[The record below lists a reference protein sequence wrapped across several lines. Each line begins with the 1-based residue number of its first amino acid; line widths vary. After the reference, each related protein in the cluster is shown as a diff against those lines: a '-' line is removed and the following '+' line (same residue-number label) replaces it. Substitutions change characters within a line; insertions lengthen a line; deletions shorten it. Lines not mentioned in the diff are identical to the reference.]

1 MVSEGVD
8 LIDRQPHRFL
18 QSFGAP
24 SCRRS
29 GAALHKRILAR
40 RRRPGYVGPP
50 KNRGNAMAKLTLSV
64 AVGEY
69 DRTRALVD
77 GSVAIDGVDPIYMT
91 LGPEE
96 IFFRAFRATE
106 FDICELSLSS
116 YTVKTAQG
124 NCPYI
129 AVPAFVSRM
138 FRHTAIYVR
147 TDRVKTP
154 ADLKGRKVGVPEYQ
168 LTANVWAR
176 ALLEDD
182 YGVKPADIHWIRGGI
197 EEAGRPEKITVKL
210 PAGVRLDNAPEGAT
224 ISALLEAGE
233 IDGFIAPRPPKL
245 VEKGH
250 PHVGWLFPDPIA
262 AAKDYYKRTS
272 IFPIMHVVGIRREL
286 AERHPWLPGAV
297 FKAFEQA
304 KALCMAKLSDTSA
317 TKVTL
322 PFVEETLREA
332 RTLMGEDFWSYGV
345 DKNRHVLDYFLG
357 HHFSQGLSSRRVSVD
372 EMFHP
377 ATYETFKL

>member
-1 MVSEGVD
+1 
-8 LIDRQPHRFL
+8 
-18 QSFGAP
+18 
-24 SCRRS
+24 
-29 GAALHKRILAR
+29 
-40 RRRPGYVGPP
+40 
-50 KNRGNAMAKLTLSV
+50 MAKLDLSV
-64 AVGEY
+64 AVGDY

-77 GSVAIDGVDPIYMT
+77 GTVAIDGVDPVYMT

-96 IFFRAFRATE
+96 IFFRAFRAAE

-129 AVPAFVSRM
+129 AVPAFVSRT

-147 TDRVKTP
+147 TDHIKTP

-176 ALLEDD
+176 ALLDDD

-197 EEAGRPEKITVKL
+197 EEAGRPEKIAIKL

-224 ISALLEAGE
+224 ISGLLEAGE
-233 IDGFIAPRPPKL
+233 IDGFIAPRPPRL

-250 PHVGWLFPDPIA
+250 PNIGWLFPDPVA
-262 AAKDYYKRTS
+262 VAKDYYKRTGL
-272 IFPIMHVVGIRREL
+272 FPIMHVVGVRREL
-286 AERHPWLPGAV
+286 AERHSWLPGAV
-297 FKAFEQA
+297 LKAFEQA
-304 KALCMAKLSDTSA
+304 KDAALTKLSDTSS

-322 PFVEETLREA
+322 PFVEEALRDA
-332 RTLMGEDFWSYGV
+332 RALMGEDFWSYGIGN
-345 DKNRHVLDYFLG
+345 NRKTLDYFLDQ
-357 HHFSQGLSSRRVSVD
+357 HHAQGLSSRRVSVD

-377 ATYETFKL
+377 GTYESFKL

>member
-1 MVSEGVD
+1 
-8 LIDRQPHRFL
+8 
-18 QSFGAP
+18 
-24 SCRRS
+24 
-29 GAALHKRILAR
+29 
-40 RRRPGYVGPP
+40 
-50 KNRGNAMAKLTLSV
+50 MAKLTLSV

-176 ALLEDD
+176 ALLEDE

-210 PAGVRLDNAPEGAT
+210 PAGVRLDSAPEGAT

-250 PHVGWLFPDPIA
+250 PHIGWLFPDPVA
-262 AAKDYYKRTS
+262 AAKDYYKRTG

-297 FKAFEQA
+297 LKAFEQA
-304 KALCMAKLSDTSA
+304 KA
-317 TKVTL
+317 VGW
-322 PFVEETLREA
+322 R
-332 RTLMGEDFWSYGV
+332 
-345 DKNRHVLDYFLG
+345 
-357 HHFSQGLSSRRVSVD
+357 SSPTPRR
-372 EMFHP
+372 P
-377 ATYETFKL
+377 R

>member
-1 MVSEGVD
+1 MD
-8 LIDRQPHRFL
+8 ANLHR
-18 QSFGAP
+18 
-24 SCRRS
+24 
-29 GAALHKRILAR
+29 KRTL
-40 RRRPGYVGPP
+40 
-50 KNRGNAMAKLTLSV
+50 MAKLDLSV
-64 AVGEY
+64 AVGDY
-69 DRTRALVD
+69 DRTRALID
-77 GSVAIDGVDPIYMT
+77 GNVTIDGVDPIYMT

-129 AVPAFVSRM
+129 AVPAFVSRT

-147 TDRVKTP
+147 TDRVKKP
-154 ADLKGRKVGVPEYQ
+154 EDLKGRKVGVPEYQ

-182 YGVKPADIHWIRGGI
+182 YGVRPADIHWIRGGI
-197 EEAGRPEKITVKL
+197 EHAGRPEKLTIKL

-224 ISALLEAGE
+224 ISGLLEAGE

-250 PHVGWLFPDPIA
+250 PNIGWLFPDPVA
-262 AAKDYYKRTS
+262 VAKDYYKRTGL
-272 IFPIMHVVGIRREL
+272 FPIMHVVGIRLEL

-297 FKAFEQA
+297 FKAFEQS
-304 KALCMAKLSDTSA
+304 KEIGVAKLSDTSA

-322 PFVEETLREA
+322 PFVEEALRDA
-332 RTLMGEDFWSYGV
+332 RALMGEDFWSYGV
-345 DKNRHVLDYFLG
+345 DKNRKTLDYFLG
-357 HHFSQGLSSRRVSVD
+357 QHHAQGLSSRRVSVD

-377 ATYETFKL
+377 ATYESFKL